1 MKSTVVDYQF
11 RITCIRI
18 VPFLG
23 APIYITDHIRDLT
36 LGGNLYRSDAGYEF
50 SGNATESSMTPGTF
64 DLEGIIDLSG
74 LSRAAVASGALDN
87 AKLFVF
93 ATVFPSE
100 GTTPV
105 EDDEPIAKG
114 ILGRTT
120 LKDDR
125 YSVEVMSLIDALN
138 QPIGKT
144 YGATCPKKFG
154 GQEYAGC
161 KKVVSPSAGTI
172 TSVTDRYIFTASAL
186 VGVADYFG
194 AGSIVWTT
202 GANVGLKSQ
211 EVKSYGVGGVIELHE
226 AFFYPVAIGDQFNIT
241 PGCRKRADEDCRDKW
256 SNILNFGGFTRVP
269 SGNTYTARGNN

>member
-1 MKSTVVDYQF
+1 MKATIVDYQF

-18 VPFLG
+18 EPLLG
-23 APIYITDHIRDLT
+23 APIYLTDHIRDLT
-36 LGGNLYRSDAGYEF
+36 IGGNVYKSDAGYEF
-50 SGNATESSMTPGTF
+50 TGNASESSMTPGTF

-74 LSRAAVASGALDN
+74 ISRAAVASGALDN
-87 AKLFVF
+87 SRMYIF
-93 ATVFPSE
+93 ATQWNAPQV
-100 GTTPV
+100 
-105 EDDEPIAKG
+105 DHEPISKS

-125 YSVEVMSLIDALN
+125 YSVEAMSLIDALN

-161 KKVVSPSAGTI
+161 KKVVAPSVGTV
-172 TSVTDRYIFTASAL
+172 TSVADRYNFTASAL
-186 VGVADYFG
+186 AGAADYFG

-211 EVKSYGVGGVIELHE
+211 EVKAFGVGGVIELYE
-226 AFFYPVAIGDQFNIT
+226 AFFYPVQIGDQFSIT
-241 PGCRKRADEDCRDKW
+241 PGCRKREEDCRDKW
-256 SNILNFGGFTRVP
+256 ANILNFGGFTRIP
-269 SGNTYTARGNN
+269 TSGTYTTRGLK

>member
-1 MKSTVVDYQF
+1 MKPAVVDYQF
-11 RITCIRI
+11 RITCVRI
-18 VPFLG
+18 EPLLG
-23 APIYITDHIRDLT
+23 PAIYLTDHIRDLT
-36 LGGNLYRSDAGYEF
+36 LGGDLYRSDAGYEF

-64 DLEGIIDLSG
+64 DLEGIIDLAG
-74 LSRAAVASGALDN
+74 ISRAAIASGFLDN
-87 AKLFVF
+87 AKLFIF
-93 ATVFPSE
+93 ATQWNAPIV
-100 GTTPV
+100 
-105 EDDEPIAKG
+105 DQEPISKG

-125 YSVEVMSLIDALN
+125 YSVEVMSMIDALN

-172 TSVTDRYIFTASAL
+172 TSVTDRYNLKDSSRTEP
-186 VGVADYFG
+186 ADYFG

-211 EVKSYGVGGVIELHE
+211 EIKSYAADGTIELYE
-226 AFFYPVAIGDQFNIT
+226 AFFYTMQIGDQFELT
-241 PGCRKRADEDCRDKW
+241 PGCRKRLEDCRDKW
-256 SNILNFGGFTRVP
+256 ANILNFGGFTRIP
-269 SGNTYTARGNN
+269 TGNTYATRGLK

>member
-1 MKSTVVDYQF
+1 MKSTVVDYQY

-18 VPFLG
+18 VPLVG
-23 APIYITDHIRDLT
+23 AAIYLTDHIRDLT
-36 LGGNLYRSDAGYEF
+36 LSGNLYRSDAGYEF

-64 DLEGIIDLSG
+64 DLEGIIDLAG
-74 LSRAAVASGALDN
+74 ISRAAIASGFLDN
-87 AKLFVF
+87 AKLFIF
-93 ATVFPSE
+93 ATQWN
-100 GTTPV
+100 TPIV
-105 EDDEPIAKG
+105 DQEPISKG

-125 YSVEVMSLIDALN
+125 YSVEVMSMIDALN

-161 KKVVSPSAGTI
+161 KKVVAASTGTV
-172 TSVTDRYIFTASAL
+172 TSITDRYIFRDSARTEA
-186 VGVADYFG
+186 ADYFG

-211 EVKSYGVGGVIELHE
+211 EVKAYAADGTIELYE
-226 AFFYPVAIGDQFNIT
+226 TFFYIVAIGDAYTLN

-256 SNILNFGGFTRVP
+256 NNILNFGGFTRVP
-269 SGNTYTARGNN
+269 TGNTYTTRGDK

>member
-18 VPFLG
+18 EPLLG
-23 APIYITDHIRDLT
+23 APIYITDYIRDLT
-36 LGGNLYRSDAGYEF
+36 IGGNLYRSDAGYEF
-50 SGNATESSMTPGTF
+50 SGVAYESSMTPGTF

-87 AKLFVF
+87 ARIFIF
-93 ATVFPSE
+93 STQWDN
-100 GTTPV
+100 PV
-105 EDDEPIAKG
+105 EDYEQDFKG
-114 ILGRTT
+114 FLGRTT

-125 YSVEVMSLIDALN
+125 YSVEVMSLGDALN

-144 YGATCPKKFG
+144 YGPTCPKKFG

-161 KKVVSPSAGTI
+161 KKVVTPTAGAV
-172 TSVTDRYIFTASAL
+172 TSVTGRYNFTASAL
-186 VGVADYFG
+186 AGAADYFG

-211 EVKSYGVGGVIELHE
+211 EVKAFGVGGVIELYE
-226 AFFYPVAIGDQFNIT
+226 AFFYPVEVGDEFEIT
-241 PGCRKRADEDCRDKW
+241 PGCRKRLEDCRDKW
-256 SNILNFGGFTRVP
+256 NNVLNFGGFTRIP
-269 SGNTYTARGNN
+269 TANTYAKRGLK